1 MKKRVTA
8 VLLCLAL
15 ALSMAGILT
24 GCGTAQ
30 GADLMD
36 GVKAATP
43 SGTLTSDGS
52 AAAADFGVRL
62 FQQGMSEDENVLVS
76 PLSVLCALAMTS
88 NGAKGETRAQMEAA
102 FGMSIEELNG
112 YLFAYLK
119 QLPQG
124 KNYKLSL
131 ANAIWFK
138 DTPSFAVEADFL
150 QTNADYYGAGLYKA
164 AFDDT
169 TRDEINAWVE
179 ENTDGM
185 IKDILDK
192 IPADAVMYLVN
203 ALAFDAEW
211 RIIYK
216 EDQIRSG
223 TFTKED
229 GTTQSVE
236 LMHANENRYLEDDHA
251 TGFIKDYAGGQYAF
265 VALLPKEGI
274 SLTDYAETLTGEYL
288 QALLEN
294 PRQAAVQTAIP
305 KFESDYSVDL
315 SSALQRM
322 GMELAFRGGDL
333 SGIGTSAEGPLAISR
348 VLHKTYI
355 AVDEKG
361 TKAGAATAVEVNTES
376 AIMPPELKVILD
388 RPFVYLIV
396 DLNTNV
402 PVFIGTV
409 MDVG

>member
-36 GVKAATP
+36 GVKAAKP

-112 YLFAYLK
+112 YLYAYLK

-185 IKDILDK
+185 IKEILDK
-192 IPADAVMYLVN
+192 IPGDAVMYLVN

-236 LMHANENRYLEDDHA
+236 LMYANENRYLEDDHA

-274 SLTDYAETLTGEYL
+274 SLTDYAETLTGEHL

-361 TKAGAATAVEVNTES
+361 TKAGAATAVEVNAES